1 MLQEVSNTLEVGS
14 FAEAIQE
21 RSEIED
27 FCGQNRMNIC
37 QVDVGVPDP
46 ELCVTSGVHTGKS
59 AGVSPEDLAKI
70 FRIDLQRARRTIDAT
85 TQHIKRSKDPTLSR
99 RYSTND
105 RALRY
110 RHVKEM
116 FFMDTFFATGKA
128 GKTTRGHT
136 CMQIFVTDKGFVYV
150 VPLPDKSGKS
160 IAYAIR
166 EFFKVVGIP
175 YAFICDKSPEQ
186 TSGEAKRICNQSGT
200 AIRALE
206 PNTPWAN
213 RAELYIGIFK
223 DTIRKE
229 LRRTDCPLVLWDYC
243 AEHKALTNNVTV
255 SNLPQAHGQTPHQMV
270 FNEEADISN
279 VCQFAF
285 YDWGIYLETST
296 NPKTKFPLQNR
307 MLCRV
312 LGPATDVGNK
322 MTYNLLRVDGKVVPR
337 STVRPL
343 TDDEEISPVEI
354 AKRKAFD
361 SAIRSKLGSSLT
373 PPPKPPKPYTFE
385 AYEDDE
391 EEPALL
397 PETDDCEYDC
407 LINAEVLLP
416 HRDEQTQATVLSPTK
431 SNDGEETGRHSANPI
446 LNTKIYDVMFPD
458 GAVKQYAANVI
469 AENMWAQVD
478 QEGHQYRIL
487 EGITGHR
494 KDSNAVE
501 RKDQF
506 VKTKKGRQLRQT
518 TAGWDLCVAW
528 KDGSEQWVKLKDIKG
543 SNPLAVAEY
552 TRANDLEE
560 EPAFRWWVPYTLK
573 KQQHII
579 SAVQQQV
586 RKNTHKYGIKVPK
599 TIEEAYALDKT
610 NGNNLWRNAITKEM
624 KNISVAFEILEKEEE
639 LPPSYKLA
647 PCHIIFDVKMDF
659 MRKARYVLDGH
670 RTDDPQ
676 GSTYAG
682 VVSRESVRIA
692 FTYAALNGI
701 DIMTADVL
709 NAYLQAP
716 ASEKHYIICG
726 LEFGLEH
733 KGKRARIVRA
743 LYGGKAAGRDFRNS
757 LRSRMQHLGFDS
769 CKADPDVWMQKA
781 MKSDGSQYWEYVLL
795 YTDDAL
801 VVSENAK
808 RILREEVGKYFE
820 LKEASIGPPD
830 IYLGGKVSTVQL
842 EKGMNAYSFSSSQ
855 YVKNAIENV
864 EKYVNEKG
872 TKLPC
877 RANTPLSPNYRPEVD
892 VTDELEPADAAYY
905 QSLIGILRW
914 MVELGRVDITCEVSM
929 MSSHLALPRRGHL
942 DQLLHMFAYLKKNHN
957 AELVFDPSDPDIDKS
972 LFERKDWSSS
982 EFGLVGK
989 EEIPANA
996 PEARG

>member
-1 MLQEVSNTLEVGS
+1 M
-14 FAEAIQE
+14 
-21 RSEIED
+21 
-27 FCGQNRMNIC
+27 
-37 QVDVGVPDP
+37 
-46 ELCVTSGVHTGKS
+46 
-59 AGVSPEDLAKI
+59 
-70 FRIDLQRARRTIDAT
+70 
-85 TQHIKRSKDPTLSR
+85 
-99 RYSTND
+99 
-105 RALRY
+105 
-110 RHVKEM
+110 
-116 FFMDTFFATGKA
+116 
-128 GKTTRGHT
+128 
-136 CMQIFVTDKGFVYV
+136 
-150 VPLPDKSGKS
+150 
-160 IAYAIR
+160 
-166 EFFKVVGIP
+166 
-175 YAFICDKSPEQ
+175 
-186 TSGEAKRICNQSGT
+186 
-200 AIRALE
+200 
-206 PNTPWAN
+206 
-213 RAELYIGIFK
+213 
-223 DTIRKE
+223 
-229 LRRTDCPLVLWDYC
+229 
-243 AEHKALTNNVTV
+243 
-255 SNLPQAHGQTPHQMV
+255 
-270 FNEEADISN
+270 
-279 VCQFAF
+279 
-285 YDWGIYLETST
+285 
-296 NPKTKFPLQNR
+296 
-307 MLCRV
+307 
-312 LGPATDVGNK
+312 
-322 MTYNLLRVDGKVVPR
+322 
-337 STVRPL
+337 
-343 TDDEEISPVEI
+343 
-354 AKRKAFD
+354 
-361 SAIRSKLGSSLT
+361 
-373 PPPKPPKPYTFE
+373 
-385 AYEDDE
+385 
-391 EEPALL
+391 L
-397 PETDDCEYDC
+397 PETDDCEYDY

-543 SNPLAVAEY
+543 SNPLEVAEY
-552 TRANDLEE
+552 ARANDLEE

-579 SAVQQQV
+579 SAVQQRV

-599 TIEEAYALDKT
+599 TIEEAYTLDKA

-624 KNISVAFEILEKEEE
+624 QNVSVAFEILEKEEE

-647 PCHIIFDVKMDF
+647 TCHIIFDVKMDF
-659 MRKARYVLDGH
+659 TRKARYVLDGH

-743 LYGGKAAGRDFRNS
+743 LYGGKAASRDFRNL
-757 LRSRMQHLGFDS
+757 LRSCMQHLGFDS

-842 EKGMNAYSFSSSQ
+842 ENGMNAYSFSSSQ

-996 PEARG
+996 PEARGQGFTMSGYVDADHATDSMTRKSRTGFIIYLNNAPIYWLSRKQLSVESSSFGSEFCAMKQCTEYVRRLRYKLRMMGIAISEPTYLFGDNQSVLYNATCPDSMLKKKSNSIAYHFVREGSARDEWRITYINTHSNVADLLTKPLPAGDKRMRFIRMILHHL